1 MSLSLRAFAFGTFHA
16 LLVFVVLATLLHAFG
31 SLGDALAQAGSVVG
45 SLAFLLLWSLSLAF
59 TRRAMCWPDGEPAQ
73 GSALMTRIVAFGG
86 VTGWLYFLILAFGYA
101 VTVAMQE
108 RSPDGFLAVLFYA
121 LLISFVAFLVG
132 AVIGLLAATVDLA
145 AQGVANVA
153 LRWGEGPMGDTPAE
167 KRGAA

>member
-45 SLAFLLLWSLSLAF
+45 SLAFLLLWSLAL
-59 TRRAMCWPDGEPAQ
+59 TLTPRAMRWPDGEPAK
-73 GSALMTRIVAFGG
+73 GPALVSRIVAYGG
-86 VTGWLYFLILAFGYA
+86 ITGWLFFLILAFGFA
-101 VTVAMQE
+101 VTVAMEE

-132 AVIGLLAATVDLA
+132 AVIGLVAATVDLA
-145 AQGVANVA
+145 AQGAANVA
-153 LRWGEGPMGDTPAE
+153 LRWGEGPTGDVPAE
-167 KRGAA
+167 RRGAT